1 MVSTPKLR
9 GDASTVE
16 LTRSEVVEFL
26 ERHSNRRFSRE
37 DFRQLYA
44 YLDHSVDEGQL
55 YKRRSKKAN
64 VFHLKRKVM
73 PIV

>member
-1 MVSTPKLR
+1 MKNATFFH
-9 GDASTVE
+9 
-16 LTRSEVVEFL
+16 RS
-26 ERHSNRRFSRE
+26 
-37 DFRQLYA
+37 QLYA